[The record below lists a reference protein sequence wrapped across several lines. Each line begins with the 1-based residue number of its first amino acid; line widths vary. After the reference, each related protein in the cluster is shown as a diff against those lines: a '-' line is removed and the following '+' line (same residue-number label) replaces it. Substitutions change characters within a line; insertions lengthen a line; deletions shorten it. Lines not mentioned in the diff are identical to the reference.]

1 MLVLFAVGFVR
12 MIMGRFVVCI
22 LVLMVVYI
30 LVICIFVLMVVRT
43 VFLLLKMRT
52 GFS

>member
-30 LVICIFVLMVVRT
+30 LVICIFVLMVVRI
-43 VFLLLKMRT
+43 MREKRPLST
-52 GFS
+52 R